1 MKQRRE
7 IMSDSVCV
15 QAHVC
20 VRKRQRNKAS
30 HPNDKLIYEQRPEGG
45 EEYKS
50 GTQWDVC

>member
-1 MKQRRE
+1 
-7 IMSDSVCV
+7 MSDSVC
-15 QAHVC
+15 ASTCVC
-20 VRKRQRNKAS
+20 ERERQRNKAS

>member
-7 IMSDSVCV
+7 MSDSVC
-15 QAHVC
+15 ASTCVC
-20 VRKRQRNKAS
+20 ERERQRNKAS